1 MARNLP
7 SCPEN
12 IYRTC
17 RLRAEYSSQQK
28 AVEAFASAGFPISEG
43 SLKDYERD
51 RRIPTPQTV
60 IKMAEIYGTP
70 ELKYLHCS
78 ESCPLG
84 QQIAKID
91 PTIGVDDIYRTYF
104 ELIGAFDRVNHIQKK
119 LHDVIADNDLKMD
132 ELPAMVDILE
142 VLDQI
147 AESSKEIRI
156 WAERERT
163 EKTDVDG

>member
-1 MARNLP
+1 MARNNP

-17 RLRAEYSSQQK
+17 RLRAGFTSQQK
-28 AVEAFASAGFPISEG
+28 AAEALSAEGFPISEG

-51 RRIPTPQTV
+51 RRVPTPDTV
-60 IKMAEIYGTP
+60 MKMAEVYGTP

-84 QQIAKID
+84 HEIA
-91 PTIGVDDIYRTYF
+91 PTDTSLGADDIYRTYF
-104 ELIGAFDRVNHIQKK
+104 ELVGAFDRVKLVQKK
-119 LHDVIADNDLKMD
+119 LHDVIADNDLQGD
-132 ELPAMVDILE
+132 EMPAIEDILR

-156 WAERERT
+156 WVERET
-163 EKTDVDG
+163 ANGID